1 MPAQWPKFVNNVS
14 KKLESRSAAGPADD
28 SDDFAIFLANEYF
41 TAVGQSQTTF
51 GNTHVAGQKF
61 ILEKGFDKAFK
72 EIYENETIKFEDKF
86 EMNSF
91 ADFFEPL
98 PNIDYD
104 FDPLC
109 EIEEW
114 TKENQDTLTKFKF
127 YSLFPSTCPA
137 PKELDFYAGIDFNK
151 MVEQNSSD
159 ANLAIQNSEDGI
171 LYVTLSISNFTKGV
185 SFNFKY
191 EVNGLTQ
198 PLLKADS
205 EGILQLRASTD
216 PGTHTY
222 TFKEVLDLDGNLI
235 KEINKSATVEINDS
249 GEVVNTTEITDPGAD
264 REPRPLIPELT
275 RDQQIEIL
283 ATRILYQNDNTTDF
297 RDWVDRLNYGRNGG
311 LGKDITKKINEIIED
326 YYQAQEKLLNA
337 ILTDV
342 DAFNRLKATQNQQ
355 TATKKKLEK
364 LRDKIPTIQQLGLAI
379 ENPLNEYIFQSEH
392 KDAPDNIP
400 DWLTP
405 ENYICKFTYIKSID
419 GNLNNSVRTNLD
431 SFAENR
437 RINRKVNLYKEEKK
451 KWWDLLR
458 KWGNSK
464 NTNSAA
470 ETIINGDG
478 YNIMAKAII
487 DYWKSTAVQPFKNSP
502 PVPPCNVP
510 PPLGGIYTPIYYG
523 SESGLANDLR
533 RAWNTGK
540 SFGKLPLTPVASKA
554 VASAVSVACAKHL
567 LQLKFLYLGGIST
580 PEGPVPMVGF
590 VPLVI

>member
-14 KKLESRSAAGPADD
+14 KKLESRSAESMGFPPNTPEIG
-28 SDDFAIFLANEYF
+28 DFAIFLANEYF

-51 GNTHVAGQKF
+51 GNTHAAGQKP

-127 YSLFPSTCPA
+127 YSLFSSTCPVS
-137 PKELDFYAGIDFNK
+137 KELDFYAGIDFNK

-159 ANLAIQNSEDGI
+159 ANLAIQNSNDGI
-171 LYVTLSISNFTKGV
+171 LYATMTISNFTKDVGYDFRFDINGV
-185 SFNFKY
+185 I
-191 EVNGLTQ
+191 Q
-198 PLLKADS
+198 PVLSPDS
-205 EGILQLRASTD
+205 DGVLQVRIDNT
-216 PGTHTY
+216 PGTYTY
-222 TFKEVLDLDGNLI
+222 TFKDVLDKDGKII

-249 GEVVNTTEITDPGAD
+249 GEVVNTTEITDPGAG
-264 REPRPLIPELT
+264 REPRPLIPEMT
-275 RDQQIEIL
+275 EEEIIEAISN
-283 ATRILYQNDNTTDF
+283 RILYQSDGSKGF
-297 RDWVDRLNYGRNGG
+297 KSWVDILSVGYNGSLGTKVKKSVYKKVEPYYKSEEAKISG
-311 LGKDITKKINEIIED
+311 LTPKKRSEALKEIRSI
-326 YYQAQEKLLNA
+326 
-337 ILTDV
+337 
-342 DAFNRLKATQNQQ
+342 
-355 TATKKKLEK
+355 
-364 LRDKIPTIQQLGLAI
+364 IPTPGTLGLT
-379 ENPLNEYIFQSEH
+379 NDLNEYMFQQEH
-392 KDAPDNIP
+392 EDNIDRIP

-405 ENYICKFTYIKSID
+405 KNYICKFTYIKSID
-419 GNLNNSVRTNLD
+419 VADPLSKKNGVAANSNIR
-431 SFAENR
+431 SKE
-437 RINRKVNLYKEEKK
+437 KLYKTEKK
-451 KWWDLLR
+451 DWWELLR

-464 NTNSAA
+464 NTNSGE

-478 YNIMAKAII
+478 YNMMAKAII
-487 DYWKSTAVQPFKNSP
+487 DYWKSTLVQPFKNSP
-502 PVPPCNVP
+502 PVPPCNVNI
-510 PPLGGIYTPIYYG
+510 PLGGIYTPIYYG
-523 SESGLANDLR
+523 SESALANDLR

-540 SFGKLPLTPVASKA
+540 SFGKQPLTPVASKA

-567 LQLKFLYLGGIST
+567 LQLKFLYQGGIST
-580 PEGPVPMVGF
+580 PVGPVPMVGF

>member
-14 KKLESRSAAGPADD
+14 KKLESRSADTRD
-28 SDDFAIFLANEYF
+28 EFAIFLANEYF

-51 GNTHVAGQKF
+51 GNTHVPGQKL
-61 ILEKGFDKAFK
+61 ILENGFVKAFK

-114 TKENQDTLTKFKF
+114 IKQNQDTLTKFKF
-127 YSLFPSTCPA
+127 YSLFPSTCPV

-171 LYVTLSISNFTKGV
+171 LYATLSISNFTEGV

-191 EVNGLTQ
+191 EINGEVQ

-205 EGILQLRASTD
+205 DGILQIRVTTD
-216 PGTHTY
+216 PGTYTY
-222 TFKEVLDLDGNLI
+222 TFKEVLDLDDNLI

-249 GEVVNTTEITDPGAD
+249 GEVVNTTEIKDPGLD
-264 REPRPLIPELT
+264 KEPRPLIPELT
-275 RDQQIEIL
+275 REEIIEIL

-297 RDWVDRLNYGRNGG
+297 KDWVDRLGIGHNNK
-311 LGKDITKKINEIIED
+311 LGSDIIKKVNELIED

-337 ILTDV
+337 ILTDE
-342 DAFNRLKATQNQQ
+342 DRLGRLISTQNQRV
-355 TATKKKLEK
+355 TARKKLEK
-364 LRDKIPTIQQLGLAI
+364 LRDKIPTLQQLGLAI
-379 ENPLNEYIFQSEH
+379 ENSLNEYIFQSEH

-419 GNLNNSVRTNLD
+419 GNLNTTGNNNLNYVGE
-431 SFAENR
+431 AR
-437 RINRKVNLYKEEKK
+437 RLNQKVKAYKNEKK
-451 KWWDLLR
+451 KWWDLLK

-464 NTNSAA
+464 KTTTEN

-478 YNIMAKAII
+478 YNMMAKAII

-510 PPLGGIYTPIYYG
+510 PPLGGIYAPIYYG
-523 SESGLANDLR
+523 SESALANDLR

-567 LQLKFLYLGGIST
+567 LQLKFLYLGGIAT
-580 PEGPVPMVGF
+580 PVSPIPMVGF

>member
-14 KKLESRSAAGPADD
+14 KKLESRSADTRD
-28 SDDFAIFLANEYF
+28 EFAIFLANEYF

-51 GNTHVAGQKF
+51 GNTHVAGQKP
-61 ILEKGFDKAFK
+61 ILEKGFVEAFK

-86 EMNSF
+86 EMQSF

-114 TKENQDTLTKFKF
+114 TKQNQDTLSKFRF
-127 YSLFPSTCPA
+127 YSLFPSTCPVY
-137 PKELDFYAGIDFNK
+137 KELDFYAGIDFN
-151 MVEQNSSD
+151 MMIEQNNSD
-159 ANLAIQNSEDGI
+159 ANLAIQNSDDGI
-171 LYVTLSISNFTKGV
+171 LYATFSIINFTEGV
-185 SFNFKY
+185 GFNFKY
-191 EVNGLTQ
+191 EINGEEQ
-198 PLLKADS
+198 PLLRANND
-205 EGILQLRASTD
+205 GILQIRVTTD
-216 PGTHTY
+216 PGTYTY

-235 KEINKSATVEINDS
+235 KKINKSATVEINDS
-249 GEVVNTTEITDPGAD
+249 GEVTDITELTDPGLGKK
-264 REPRPLIPELT
+264 PRVAVPELT

-311 LGKDITKKINEIIED
+311 LGKDITEKINELIED
-326 YYQAQEKLLNA
+326 YYQSQEKLLNA
-337 ILTDV
+337 ILTDEDSFGRLRSTQSERV
-342 DAFNRLKATQNQQ
+342 DAR
-355 TATKKKLEK
+355 KKLFE

-405 ENYICKFTYIKSID
+405 ENYICKFTYIKELD
-419 GNLNNSVRTNLD
+419 GNLNNSARSNLD
-431 SFAENR
+431 SFAENL

-451 KWWDLLR
+451 KWWELLR
-458 KWGNSK
+458 KWANSK
-464 NTNSAA
+464 NVNEGD
-470 ETIINGDG
+470 ETIIDGDG

-487 DYWKSTAVQPFKNSP
+487 DYWKSTTVQPFKKSP
-502 PVPPCNVP
+502 PVPPCNTQ
-510 PPLGGIYTPIYYG
+510 PPLGGIYTPISYG
-523 SESGLANDLR
+523 SETSLANDLR

-540 SFGKLPLTPVASKA
+540 RFSKQPLTPVASKA

-567 LQLKFLYLGGIST
+567 LQLKFLYLGGITT
-580 PEGPVPMVGF
+580 PVSPIPMVGF

>member
-14 KKLESRSAAGPADD
+14 KKLESRSADTID
-28 SDDFAIFLANEYF
+28 EFAIFLANEYF
-41 TAVGQSQTTF
+41 TAVKQSQTTF
-51 GNTHVAGQKF
+51 GNKHISGQKP
-61 ILEKGFDKAFK
+61 ILEKGFIAAFK

-127 YSLFPSTCPA
+127 YSLFPSTCPV

-171 LYVTLSISNFTKGV
+171 LYVTLSISNFTEGV

-249 GEVVNTTEITDPGAD
+249 GEVADITELTDPSNGKT
-264 REPRPLIPELT
+264 PRSIIPELT
-275 RDQQIEIL
+275 EEQIIL
-283 ATRILYQNDNTTDF
+283 ALANRILYQNDGSELF
-297 RDWVDRLNYGRNGG
+297 KLWVDRLK
-311 LGKDITKKINEIIED
+311 LGYNSDFGKKVSKKLFEIVEP
-326 YYQAQEKLLNA
+326 YYKSEEIK
-337 ILTDV
+337 IKGI
-342 DAFNRLKATQNQQ
+342 LKAKNE
-355 TATKKKLEK
+355 AISK
-364 LRDKIPTIQQLGLAI
+364 LRSTIPTINQLGLK
-379 ENPLNEYIFQSEH
+379 NTLNEYIFQSEY
-392 KDAPDNIP
+392 DDLPERIP
-400 DWLTP
+400 EWLTP
-405 ENYICKFTYIKSID
+405 KNYICKFTYIKAVD
-419 GNLNNSVRTNLD
+419 GIGKSNTVSKVSD
-431 SFAENR
+431 ENK
-437 RINRKVNLYKEEKK
+437 RIISKDKLYKEEKK
-451 KWWDLLR
+451 KWWDLLK

-540 SFGKLPLTPVASKA
+540 SFGKLPSPPVASKA
-554 VASAVSVACAKHL
+554 VASAVSVSCAKHL

-580 PEGPVPMVGF
+580 PVGPVPMVGF